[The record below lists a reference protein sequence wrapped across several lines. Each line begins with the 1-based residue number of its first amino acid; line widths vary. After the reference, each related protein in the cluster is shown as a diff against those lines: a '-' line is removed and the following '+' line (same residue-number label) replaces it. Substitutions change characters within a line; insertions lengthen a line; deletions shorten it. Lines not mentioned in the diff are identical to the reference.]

1 VLWSLGFFNFAVKLE
16 QAEQAKKL
24 SSLAFHQKSEATLI
38 GLDCAVFKVPMIP
51 LLNVNWQG
59 IPPDYALRDRDADV
73 LSLID
78 EENLTTFTFDGLKRR
93 LGLHPE
99 TLSRILSRLE
109 EEGIVKKTPEGYK
122 VTPKLTRL
130 KLHALRHETQS
141 VSLLQTYLP
150 SNILTQQ
157 LISTLKGKW
166 FGILRWLGI
175 SETSEGVTLKW
186 VTEDGG
192 IQIAANISGNALNI
206 DAKFLRDNNLDLA
219 LKAAYQLMAHIGKL
233 YSGTKLARHVAYYG
247 GDLDLM
253 SA

>member
-1 VLWSLGFFNFAVKLE
+1 MFKL
-16 QAEQAKKL
+16 
-24 SSLAFHQKSEATLI
+24 T
-38 GLDCAVFKVPMIP
+38 MIP
-51 LLNVNWQG
+51 LLDVNWQG
-59 IPPDYALRDRDADV
+59 LPPYPSLSERDTNV
-73 LSLID
+73 LSIID
-78 EENLTTFTFDGLKRR
+78 EEDLTTFTFDGLKRR

-109 EEGIVKKTPEGYK
+109 EEGIVEKTPEGYK

-130 KLHALRHETQS
+130 KLHPTRQETQS

-150 SNILTQQ
+150 SNMLTQQ
-157 LISTLKGKW
+157 LITALNGKW

-175 SETSEGVTLKW
+175 SENSEGVTLKW

-192 IQIAANISGNALNI
+192 IQIAANISGTTLNI

-233 YSGTKLARHVAYYG
+233 HSGTRLARHVAYYNSPSEHPYFT
-247 GDLDLM
+247 L
-253 SA
+253 A

>member
-1 VLWSLGFFNFAVKLE
+1 
-16 QAEQAKKL
+16 
-24 SSLAFHQKSEATLI
+24 
-38 GLDCAVFKVPMIP
+38 MIP

-59 IPPDYALRDRDADV
+59 LPPHYDLNERDTAV

-78 EENLTTFTFDGLKRR
+78 EEDLTTFTFDGLKRR

-109 EEGIVKKTPEGYK
+109 EEGIVKKTSEGYA
-122 VTPKLTRL
+122 VTQKLTRL
-130 KLHALRHETQS
+130 KLHPTRPQTQS

-150 SNILTQQ
+150 SNMLTQQ
-157 LISTLKGKW
+157 LIAALNGKW

-192 IQIAANISGNALNI
+192 MQIAANIAGNELNI
-206 DAKFLRDNNLDLA
+206 DAKFLHDNNLDLA

-233 YSGTKLARHVAYYG
+233 YSSTRLARHVAYYSDPG
-247 GDLDLM
+247 EHPYFEL
-253 SA
+253 A